1 MEHKSD
7 RKKIVSYWQQP
18 RGVEGTVWQQG
29 SVQEEKE
36 RAMQK
41 EVEWKA
47 GNEFPLFRK
56 DSTAAL
62 HTPATGEC
70 QHLCIH

>member
-1 MEHKSD
+1 
-7 RKKIVSYWQQP
+7 
-18 RGVEGTVWQQG
+18 
-29 SVQEEKE
+29 
-36 RAMQK
+36 MQK

-47 GNEFPLFRK
+47 GNKFPLFKK

-62 HTPATGEC
+62 HASATGEG